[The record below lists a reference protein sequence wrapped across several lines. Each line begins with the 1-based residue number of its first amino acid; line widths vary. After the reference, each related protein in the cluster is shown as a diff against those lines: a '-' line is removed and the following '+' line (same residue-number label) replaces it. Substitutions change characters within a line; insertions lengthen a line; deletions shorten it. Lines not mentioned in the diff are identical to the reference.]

1 MDAGLAAAK
10 KLVQAQLGGKT
21 GSGKWLTV
29 FFIFITL
36 PETRYRT
43 GYPVGTLF
51 LIFLLF
57 KPCKGPFFVTSPR
70 FYVSLFEVLNE
81 NFRHLDCPFC
91 GTLIVNFTD
100 MPKISH
106 WSK

>member
-29 FFIFITL
+29 FFVFITL

-51 LIFLLF
+51 VIFLLF
-57 KPCKGPFFVTSPR
+57 KPCKGPFLSHPP
-70 FYVSLFEVLNE
+70 
-81 NFRHLDCPFC
+81 D
-91 GTLIVNFTD
+91 FTCHCL
-100 MPKISH
+100 KF
-106 WSK
+106 